1 MPACQRARR
10 QAEVLVPL
18 LDEPGLPPW
27 FSYSIE
33 GDATRAG
40 QPLRDAYE
48 MFDFNAYQAKVTR
61 RIAVVTLSTVG

>member
-1 MPACQRARR
+1 MPVSTRARR

-18 LDEPGLPPW
+18 LDELGLPAW

-40 QPLRDAYE
+40 QPLRDAWDLTVPIE
-48 MFDFNAYQAKVTR
+48 RRAEAKKAPR
-61 RIAVVTLSTVG
+61 HA